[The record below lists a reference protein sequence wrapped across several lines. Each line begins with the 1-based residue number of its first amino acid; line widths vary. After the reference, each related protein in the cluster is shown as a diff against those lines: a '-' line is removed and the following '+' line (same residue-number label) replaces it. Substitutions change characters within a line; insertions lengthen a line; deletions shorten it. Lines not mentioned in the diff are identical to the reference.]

1 MKTICRAAQMLV
13 FLGLLVLTGC
23 VLSSTHN
30 EVLEDLAACD
40 QERSDLAKE
49 MENWRALYEQEK
61 DFQRAGSEDAQAA
74 VRLVNEK
81 IHDIQVG
88 LPPMVQDQVDSRLN
102 QLAEILSEEFG
113 RLATQNAAL
122 NVQLED
128 ATERLEK
135 IQEEMATLE
144 EMRGLM
150 DEARARRAKL
160 AGDFTKILGTLREW
174 DRTRLNC
181 KKCDEYLG
189 LRRKKREELVRF
201 HGQVAGDLSRLQ
213 AALSTE

>member
-1 MKTICRAAQMLV
+1 MNTILRVTHMSVL
-13 FLGLLVLTGC
+13 LGLLMLTGC

-40 QERSDLAKE
+40 QERRDLAKE

-61 DFQRAGSEDAQAA
+61 DFQRAGNEDAQVA

-81 IHDIQVG
+81 IHDIQG
-88 LPPMVQDQVDSRLN
+88 DLPPMVQDQVESRLN
-102 QLAEILSEEFG
+102 HLAEYLSDEFG
-113 RLATQNAAL
+113 RLATRNAAL
-122 NVQLED
+122 NVQVEA
-128 ATERLEK
+128 ATEKLEK

-144 EMRGLM
+144 EMRELM
-150 DEARARRAKL
+150 GEARARRAKL
-160 AGDFTKILGTLREW
+160 AGDFTQILETLREW

-201 HGQVAGDLSRLQ
+201 HGRVTGELSRLQ
-213 AALSTE
+213 AALTTE